1 MREYRKTPTAA
12 TISLPAK
19 KKDKGKE
26 RAEPEPDSEDA
37 VTLNCRVA
45 AAADNLFNLTTE
57 LLAEA
62 DNDADDKDSN
72 AQLAA
77 ASAMSAARKEDKRDT
92 EAAVNQLL
100 RVQPSAAEAEWPCE
114 QLAHPDRSISDKILN
129 NRAAMNYLQHLS
141 RRNKLGRQG
150 RKIEGDK
157 GSALGK
163 AYAVGMRSVRR
174 STSTALGHR
183 LEEFEHQLQK
193 QAHRHTRLVQA
204 VDLTANSFFEYAA
217 WDASDGGT
225 CNRRGEAGERSSERP
240 PHPSFTTVT
249 CQTLHQMRLPLP
261 PHLLPQ
267 TIQVKAWPWTWR
279 PSTVARDLAGGG
291 KVLNKPAKAEPN
303 YNFLIPHK
311 DPRLCAL
318 GALAAWMYYLL
329 DFVKKK
335 YMRSRSTRG
344 ALGLGRTTH
353 HGGRCAQRLLTESAL
368 LIVLLLLGATPRQ
381 NSAVSSIAATTMY
394 KAMQGVLDN
403 LELISRNKGH
413 LGRKVSGQL
422 MEANRCTVRSL
433 CSR

>member
-1 MREYRKTPTAA
+1 MQQKLCTTNQAKADPREYRKTPTAA

-37 VTLNCRVA
+37 VTLNRRVA

-225 CNRRGEAGERSSERP
+225 CNRRGEAGERSSER
-240 PHPSFTTVT
+240 
-249 CQTLHQMRLPLP
+249 
-261 PHLLPQ
+261 
-267 TIQVKAWPWTWR
+267 
-279 PSTVARDLAGGG
+279 GG

-335 YMRSRSTRG
+335 NT
-344 ALGLGRTTH
+344 
-353 HGGRCAQRLLTESAL
+353 
-368 LIVLLLLGATPRQ
+368 
-381 NSAVSSIAATTMY
+381 
-394 KAMQGVLDN
+394 
-403 LELISRNKGH
+403 
-413 LGRKVSGQL
+413 
-422 MEANRCTVRSL
+422 
-433 CSR
+433 